1 MLECSIMNNQEFLVL
16 ANVSEEAQHS
26 QREISKK
33 SGLSLGSVNLVLK
46 RLAKKGWIKTRS
58 LNGRT
63 LEYILTPKGFE
74 QKLRKTYSFVIRTLE
89 QVGRLE
95 MQIRDILES
104 LEFPET
110 DPVVL
115 IGKGELLTLV
125 KAELSRC
132 GVSFVHTEQAAQTD
146 KIFDKSFVINC
157 TDQTLGMK
165 GEVFLLKEIG
175 EWAPPKL
182 K

>member
-1 MLECSIMNNQEFLVL
+1 MNNQEFLVL
-16 ANVSEEAQHS
+16 ANVSEAAQHS
-26 QREISKK
+26 QREISQK

-89 QVGRLE
+89 QVGRME
-95 MQIRDILES
+95 TQIRSFFDSID
-104 LEFPET
+104 FPEGE
-110 DPVVL
+110 PVTVV
-115 IGKGELLTLV
+115 GQGELSTLV
-125 KAELSRC
+125 KAALSRID
-132 GVSFVHTEQAAQTD
+132 VSHIHIEQLENLRQIPENAFV
-146 KIFDKSFVINC
+146 VNC
-157 TDQTLGMK
+157 TDQALGRN

-175 EWAPPKL
+175 EWVPPKL